1 MFHIGSLNLCTQVLS
16 APMTGIS
23 DRPTRN
29 IWRQMGCDLVYTE
42 MVSADGLVQ
51 NRKKSFDLLDIND
64 EQPPVTVQLFGARPN
79 ILAEAARI
87 VQDFGA
93 AVVDLNMGC
102 PAKKV
107 VRHNGGAALL
117 RDLPLATRIVR
128 QMRKA
133 LSVPFTAKLRSG
145 WDHDSVVVRE
155 MISMLQDEGIDAIC
169 LHPRTAVQGFGS
181 KANWAL
187 IGEIKAVASVP
198 IIGNGDIRTPHDVL
212 RMLQQTGCD
221 GVMIGRAA
229 MGNPWLLRDAIRL
242 VADPDHVR
250 ASAVSPVSL
259 RERLAVLYAHSQQ
272 MVRHKGE
279 ARAMKEIRKHSIA
292 YVKDFPNAKVLRAK
306 LVKPTTFDEFARLI
320 KCLVSQLPGEGMCK
334 RLRELYEP

>member
-1 MFHIGSLNLCTQVLS
+1 MLHIASLNLGTQVLS
-16 APMTGIS
+16 APMSGVS
-23 DRPTRN
+23 DRSTRN

-51 NRKKSFDLLDIND
+51 NRKKSLDLLDID
-64 EQPPVTVQLFGARPN
+64 GEQPPVTVQLFGARPN
-79 ILAEAARI
+79 TLAEAARI

-93 AVVDLNMGC
+93 AVVDINMGC

-133 LSVPFTAKLRSG
+133 IIVPFTAKLRSG
-145 WDHDSVVVRE
+145 WNHDSVVVRE
-155 MISMLQDEGIDAIC
+155 MVNILQDEGIDAIC
-169 LHPRTAVQGFGS
+169 LHPRTAIQGFGG

-187 IGEIKAVASVP
+187 IGEVKALASVP
-198 IIGNGDIRTPHDVL
+198 IIGNGDIRTPHDAL
-212 RMLQQTGCD
+212 RMLQQTRCD

-242 VADPDHVR
+242 VADPDYAR
-250 ASAVSPVSL
+250 AFAVSPVPL
-259 RERLAVLYAHSQQ
+259 RERLAVLYAHGQQ

-292 YVKDFPNAKVLRAK
+292 YVRDFPNAKVLRAR

-320 KCLVSQLPGEGMCK
+320 ECLVS
-334 RLRELYEP
+334 